1 MLNSINVIA
10 LTSGHAFIVPSNWIK
25 LIGDKAGD
33 YFKRNFQFV
42 NAYLHNMYVLSCF
55 EADDTLAKLCVAD
68 SKQIFNGTKAQ
79 NS

>member
-25 LIGDKAGD
+25 LSGDKAGD

-42 NAYLHNMYVLSCF
+42 NAYLHTPKYV
-55 EADDTLAKLCVAD
+55 CVVML
-68 SKQIFNGTKAQ
+68 
-79 NS
+79 